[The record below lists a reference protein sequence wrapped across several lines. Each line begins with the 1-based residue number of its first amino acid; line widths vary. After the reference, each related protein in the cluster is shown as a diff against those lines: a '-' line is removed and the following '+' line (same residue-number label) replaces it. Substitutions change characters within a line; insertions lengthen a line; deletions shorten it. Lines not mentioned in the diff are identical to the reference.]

1 MTRLKEEQMKKIA
14 LIFVTVATLAT
25 TLASPVEA
33 RGWRGGGWGWGP
45 GIGLGIAAGSLA
57 AGAYGAYGPYGPYGY
72 GPRYYGYYG
81 PRPYW
86 GPGWGW
92 RHHWHRW

>member
-33 RGWRGGGWGWGP
+33 RGWRGGG
-45 GIGLGIAAGSLA
+45 
-57 AGAYGAYGPYGPYGY
+57 
-72 GPRYYGYYG
+72 
-81 PRPYW
+81 
-86 GPGWGW
+86 
-92 RHHWHRW
+92 

>member
-1 MTRLKEEQMKKIA
+1 MKKIA

-45 GIGLGIAAGSLA
+45 GIGLGIAAGALA
-57 AGAYGAYGPYGPYGY
+57 AGAYGA
-72 GPRYYGYYG
+72 
-81 PRPYW
+81 
-86 GPGWGW
+86 
-92 RHHWHRW
+92 

>member
-1 MTRLKEEQMKKIA
+1 MKKIA

-45 GIGLGIAAGSLA
+45 GIGLGIALAPWQQARTAPMGPMDLTAMVLDTTATTGRDMHTTDRASTGRATITDGS
-57 AGAYGAYGPYGPYGY
+57 
-72 GPRYYGYYG
+72 
-81 PRPYW
+81 
-86 GPGWGW
+86 
-92 RHHWHRW
+92 

>member
-1 MTRLKEEQMKKIA
+1 MKKIA

-45 GIGLGIAAGSLA
+45 GIGLGIAAGALA
-57 AGAYGAYGPYGPYGY
+57 AGAYGAYGPYDLTAMVLDTTATTGRDMHTTDRASTGRATITD
-72 GPRYYGYYG
+72 GS
-81 PRPYW
+81 
-86 GPGWGW
+86 
-92 RHHWHRW
+92 